1 MLMSYTFIQVLK
13 LFRYQQPSENT
24 SPLLAGNYIP
34 KVALLV
40 ISPASCR
47 ISMPVYETIFLVN
60 SKQLIMIQTTKKRW
74 ILCIMLCMI
83 SSAYAQTP
91 LRTSAEKAK
100 KEMEAYMRQ
109 KQAEHKK
116 HERLQLP
123 DHSVFHHDGLFRV
136 SFTGKSKVTVSS
148 FFDDFSRELGITNN
162 NSYRL
167 VHTEKDTYGITHYA
181 YNQYYKGIL
190 VEGGQLMLHEKDAR
204 LELANGK
211 IYTQISVDVN
221 PVINKSNAIDL
232 ALKTVPATKYIWQ
245 NLSEE
250 KILQDQLSDKKASHY
265 PDPVLVICKED
276 KTSKDILAYKVH
288 VRAETPFADK
298 WLLLD
303 AQNGKLVRIA
313 DANGHINFPSRG
325 NTLYS
330 GNQNFTSNFSNLHFS
345 LEESNRPIR
354 TMNMLNGTDY
364 AQAAKFTSRSFL
376 WSSFATKL
384 NTLTIERLSNAW
396 NGVGEDFNRPDL
408 YYEIWDELANSR
420 IFRSVTVPNAIT
432 NGPRFVFSL
441 NNITLLDKG
450 RYSIRLFDED
460 SDSPDDLLG
469 IFSFTNIPFSQRF
482 NNRGTRVTISA
493 SLTTS
498 GALDAHWGMEKAYD
512 YFKNKHGRLSYDG
525 RNSPITVYL
534 HVNPVISSPSGNPN
548 NAFWDYSRKAISI
561 FDGDEIVQG
570 SLAALDACAHE
581 LTHGVIN
588 NNGRGGLNPLGSQET
603 LALNESF
610 CDIFGKSTEAMA
622 QPGTTD
628 WTIAE
633 KTFLETFPPNPVPFL
648 RSMQNPKITGGATKY
663 NGVNFA
669 ATDYYGKAGVQNR
682 WFYLLANG
690 GRGNIDENP
699 AEPIYEVPALGLD
712 KAANIAYT
720 NVMSL
725 LTTDA
730 SYKDAYIMSLDA
742 ISIQGSPNPSD
753 NYKTVREAWFAVGVA
768 KRPVINTFTPTQGP
782 EGETVSINGSDF
794 TGISYVGFNGTWVA
808 APNFTVNSDYTQ
820 ILVEVPVG
828 ATTGPISLVAGYD
841 TVTTADDFTVGC
853 ETPLTV
859 NVNST
864 DNTSFTAEA
873 SGGTAPYTYSID
885 NINFSANN
893 VFGGLTSGATYT
905 VYAKDAGSCEGETTF
920 LLSNPLECNVQA
932 GSGGQGTSFITQNLG
947 QAGGEV
953 VVSYDMYGIPDQ
965 MEVFYDNQL
974 LASTGGQV
982 SGANS
987 LTFTYTPNA
996 NGPFY
1001 CIIKMTAPN
1010 SGTAWEFIAFCPTPL
1025 RETLGRN
1032 PIAKNNP
1039 EHAAGKKQPAAILFP
1054 NPVRQNASLQISGI
1068 QEKAVIMLTDMAGK
1082 EIWTTIQKKDGII
1095 QVPSESLAAGVYIVT
1110 ISYDQG
1116 IKKTLK
1122 LVKSN

>member
-1 MLMSYTFIQVLK
+1 MKQFTIYQSSNCCRFICILFCMLST
-13 LFRYQQPSENT
+13 
-24 SPLLAGNYIP
+24 
-34 KVALLV
+34 
-40 ISPASCR
+40 
-47 ISMPVYETIFLVN
+47 
-60 SKQLIMIQTTKKRW
+60 
-74 ILCIMLCMI
+74 
-83 SSAYAQTP
+83 AYAQPP
-91 LRTSAEKAK
+91 LRTSSEKAK
-100 KEMEAYMRQ
+100 KEMELYNQQRE
-109 KQAEHKK
+109 AERKRHV
-116 HERLQLP
+116 RLTIP
-123 DHSVFHHDGLFRV
+123 DHSVYQQDGLFRV
-136 SFTGKSKVTVSS
+136 SFTAKSQVTVSS
-148 FFDDFSRELGITNN
+148 FFDSFAKELGTANHN
-162 NSYRL
+162 TYRL
-167 VHTEKDTYGITHYA
+167 IHTEKDTYGITHYA

-211 IYTQISVDVN
+211 IYTQISIDVN
-221 PVINKSNAIDL
+221 PLINKSNAIDL
-232 ALKTVPATKYIWQ
+232 ALKAVPATKYIWQ

-250 KILQDQLSDKKASHY
+250 KLLQDQLSDKKASRY
-265 PDPVLVICKED
+265 PAPELVICKED

-288 VRAETPFADK
+288 VRAEIPFADK
-298 WLLLD
+298 WMLLD
-303 AQNGKLVRIA
+303 AQSGRLIRIA

-325 NTLYS
+325 STLYS

-364 AQAAKFTSRSFL
+364 TQAAKFTNRSFL
-376 WSSFATKL
+376 WTTTATRL

-408 YYEIWDELANSR
+408 YYEIWDELANR
-420 IFRSVTVPNAIT
+420 KIFRSVTIPNAIT
-432 NGPRFVFSL
+432 NGNPRFVFSL
-441 NNITLLDKG
+441 NDITLLDKG
-450 RYSIRLFDED
+450 RYSIRLYDED
-460 SDSPDDLLG
+460 DDSPDDLLG

-493 SLTTS
+493 SFTSS

-525 RNSPITVYL
+525 RNSPITVYM
-534 HVNPVISSPSGNPN
+534 HVNPVLSTPVGNKN
-548 NAFWDYSRKAISI
+548 NAFWDYSRNAISI
-561 FDGDEIVQG
+561 FDGDEIEQG
-570 SLAALDACAHE
+570 SLAALDVCAHE

-588 NNGRGGLNPLGSQET
+588 NNGRGGLNPLGNDET

-622 QPGTTD
+622 QPATTD

-633 KTFLETFPPNPVPFL
+633 KTFLETFPPNLTPFL
-648 RSMQNPKITGGATKY
+648 RSMQNPKLTGAASKY
-663 NGVNFA
+663 NGTNYGGS
-669 ATDYYGKAGVQNR
+669 DYYGKAGVQNR

-725 LTTDA
+725 LPTNAT
-730 SYKDAYIMSLDA
+730 YKDAFIMSLDA
-742 ISIQGSPNPSD
+742 ISMQGSPNPSD

-768 KRPVINTFTPTQGP
+768 QRPVINSFTPTQGP
-782 EGETVSINGSDF
+782 EGETVSINGTDF

-808 APNFTVNSDYTQ
+808 APNFTVSSDYTQ

-893 VFGGLTSGATYT
+893 VFGGLTSGAAYT
-905 VYAKDAGSCEGETTF
+905 VYAKDAGSCEGQTTF

-947 QAGGEV
+947 PAGGEV

-974 LASTGGQV
+974 LASTGGLV
-982 SGANS
+982 SNANS
-987 LTFTYTPNA
+987 LTFTYTPNP
-996 NGPFY
+996 NGPYY

-1010 SGTAWEFIAFCPTPL
+1010 SGTAWEFIAYCPTPL
-1025 RETLGRN
+1025 RESLGRS
-1032 PIAKNNP
+1032 PIATTK
-1039 EHAAGKKQPAAILFP
+1039 PAMPSVNKTVSASLFP
-1054 NPVRQNASLQISGI
+1054 NPVKHNASLQISGI
-1068 QEKAVIMLTDMAGK
+1068 QEKAVILLTDLAGK
-1082 EIWTTIQKKDGII
+1082 EIWSGIQKKDGIAQI
-1095 QVPSESLAAGVYIVT
+1095 PSESLAAGVYIVS
-1110 ISYDQG
+1110 IIYDQG